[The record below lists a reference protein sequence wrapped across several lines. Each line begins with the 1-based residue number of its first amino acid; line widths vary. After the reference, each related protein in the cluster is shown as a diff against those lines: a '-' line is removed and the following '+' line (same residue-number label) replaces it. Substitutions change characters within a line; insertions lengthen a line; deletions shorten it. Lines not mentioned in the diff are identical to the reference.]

1 MVHYKFLL
9 VHGSDLEDIA
19 AAYLLKLKLAERRQ
33 HTDQL
38 TGAIW
43 PIRQLSFSDWAC
55 CEFLGYELWWVGPSP
70 TAEWLEQQVAVVFDK
85 IHIIDWSLSSEGA
98 GALAKSLLSDKL
110 EIRRD
115 EAAGSNLAIVKD
127 LFTFANL
134 PWWEKFVDPRSE
146 EPDAGMIRRAIL
158 SCSSK
163 SLGFKTFDKLTRAG
177 NKAECYQRG
186 LEKTYTDLAIVVP
199 AYVALSKRVL
209 LENDDGG
216 FAAAVTYLSPDFG
229 KDDIGQAAFK
239 DRILTLMLDVH
250 QNCQISLLVQG
261 DQVTPMMRNEEATSR
276 FAEYLE
282 LDAEQP
288 LSDFIIFPEAS
299 VSGMAKAWKVY
310 RRRLLASSSD
320 SEDDCSVEEEP
331 GKVNSE
337 EPAPA
342 TPE

>member
-19 AAYLLKLKLAERRQ
+19 AAYLLKLKLAERRK

-43 PIRQLSFSDWAC
+43 PMRELALSDWAC
-55 CEFLGYELWWVGPSP
+55 SEFLGYELWWVGPSP

-85 IHIIDWSLSSEGA
+85 IHILDWSLSSEGA
-98 GALAKSLLSDKL
+98 QALAKANFSDKL
-110 EIRRD
+110 EINMD
-115 EAAGSNLAIVKD
+115 DNAGSNIAIVKD
-127 LFTFANL
+127 LFTFTNL
-134 PWWEKFVDPRSE
+134 PWWEKFIDPLSQ

-158 SCSSK
+158 SCTPK

-209 LENDDGG
+209 LENDDG

-239 DRILTLMLDVH
+239 DRILTLMLDMH

-261 DQVTPMMRNEEATSR
+261 NQVTPMMRNEEATSR

-299 VSGMAKAWKVY
+299 VLGMAKAWKVY

-320 SEDDCSVEEEP
+320 SEDGCPAEDT
-331 GKVNSE
+331 GKINSE
-337 EPAPA
+337 EAPPAA
-342 TPE
+342 SE